1 MIWES
6 ILRFKSAGVVLALAL
21 MVAIPVGYVA
31 PGEVHACSGQVV
43 AVTDTGPVV
52 GLQTDGMN
60 KFLGIPYAA
69 PPVPVNGLRWKPPQ
83 PPASWHGQRDA
94 TQFANHCP
102 QPASFF
108 GVASTTED
116 CLYLNV
122 YTPADDRGWR
132 HDNHRWFHEDHHG
145 YPVMVWVHG
154 GAGFLGESDDYDP
167 TMLVEDEDVIVV
179 TLNYRLGL
187 LGFLA
192 HPAFAAE
199 TTYGG
204 SGDYGFMDQ
213 QAALQWVQR
222 NIKNFGGNPNN
233 VTIFG
238 ESFGGLSVHTQLA
251 SPAAAGLF
259 DRAIVESGAYF
270 LNTTS
275 LADAQAAGTVVG
287 NELGCTYNS
296 SQPAATAACLRQVPV
311 AALLVAGGSAGFTG
325 NVDNKVL
332 TEPIS
337 TALAAGNFNK
347 VPVMEGSNHDEWRL
361 FVAADFELPFNTAT
375 SAANYAAWIDASF
388 GNVLSKTPFDGGTLL
403 DFVVGVLYPLP
414 SPADPPIPSEEFGA
428 VGTDGIFACNSRLS
442 IREMANFVPVFA
454 YEFND
459 ENAPELF
466 LPPDTVSG
474 MPYGAAHAS
483 ELLYIFNLPQGNL
496 LNANEKKLSRD
507 MVSYWGHFARFSN
520 PNSFFTP
527 FWPQYNLTNDQF
539 QSLIP
544 PQPMTEPQSEFTTD
558 HKCTLFWTPGI

>member
-1 MIWES
+1 MRSRRLVLS
-6 ILRFKSAGVVLALAL
+6 ISFLGLVVGLVTVLGAVMGPTANAGSD
-21 MVAIPVGYVA
+21 
-31 PGEVHACSGQVV
+31 HVV
-43 AVTDTGPVV
+43 AVTNTGSVV
-52 GLQTDGMN
+52 GVRTDTMN

-69 PPVPVNGLRWKPPQ
+69 PPVKDLRWQPPQ
-83 PPASWHGQRDA
+83 PPAPWRGLRDA

-122 YTPADDRGWR
+122 YTPAGDKGGYP
-132 HDNHRWFHEDHHG
+132 EDHHG
-145 YPVMVWVHG
+145 YPVMVWIHG

-167 TMLVEDEDVIVV
+167 TKLVENEDVVVV
-179 TLNYRLGL
+179 TLNYRLGF

-192 HPAFAAE
+192 HPALSAE
-199 TTYGG
+199 TKYKG

-213 QAALQWVQR
+213 QTALEWVQR
-222 NIKNFGGNPNN
+222 NIKNFGGNPDN

-251 SPAAAGLF
+251 SPRAAGLF

-275 LADAQAAGTVVG
+275 LATAEG
-287 NELGCTYNS
+287 LGVL
-296 SQPAATAACLRQVPV
+296 AATNMGCSGQTPQTAKCLRSVPV
-311 AALLVAGGSAGFTG
+311 TTLLANQGTAGFTG

-332 TEPIS
+332 TQSIG
-337 TALAAGNFNK
+337 TALQSGQFNH

-361 FVAADFELPFNTAT
+361 FVAADFEFPTGVATNTT
-375 SAANYAAWIDASF
+375 NYSAWVDASF
-388 GNVLSKTPFDGGTLL
+388 GGALSTLGILDYVVNV
-403 DFVVGVLYPLP
+403 VYPTTNYASP
-414 SPADPPIPSEEFGA
+414 SIALGA
-428 VGTDGIFACNSRLS
+428 VGTDGIFACTSRLA
-442 IREMANFVPVFA
+442 IREMAKFVPVFA

-483 ELLYIFNLPQGNL
+483 ELQYIFNLPQGNL
-496 LNANEKKLSRD
+496 LNANQEQLSRD
-507 MVSYWGHFARFSN
+507 MVSYWAHFARFAN

-527 FWPQYNLTNDQF
+527 FWPHYDLTKDQF

-544 PQPMTEPQSEFTTD
+544 PQPTPELQSGFTID
-558 HKCTLFWTPGI
+558 HKCTGFWTPGI

>member
-1 MIWES
+1 
-6 ILRFKSAGVVLALAL
+6 
-21 MVAIPVGYVA
+21 
-31 PGEVHACSGQVV
+31 
-43 AVTDTGPVV
+43 
-52 GLQTDGMN
+52 MN

-69 PPVPVNGLRWKPPQ
+69 PPVNDLRWKPPQ
-83 PPASWHGQRDA
+83 PAAKWHGQRDA

-122 YTPADDRGWR
+122 YTPAVRKGWFYEDR
-132 HDNHRWFHEDHHG
+132 HG
-145 YPVMVWVHG
+145 YPVMVWIHG

-167 TMLVEDEDVIVV
+167 TKLVEDEDVIVV
-179 TLNYRLGL
+179 TLNYRLGV

-192 HPAFAAE
+192 HPALSAE

-222 NIKNFGGNPNN
+222 NIKNFGGNPDN

-251 SPAAAGLF
+251 SSGATGLF
-259 DRAIVESGAYF
+259 DHAIIESGAYF
-270 LNTTS
+270 LNTTLLS
-275 LADAQAAGTVVG
+275 AAEAAGEAVAAALSCTVPTTV
-287 NELGCTYNS
+287 
-296 SQPAATAACLRQVPV
+296 AACLRGKKVTD
-311 AALLVAGGSAGFTG
+311 LLAVTNPGGYTG
-325 NVDNKVL
+325 NVDNNVL
-332 TEPIS
+332 TDRIV
-337 TALAAGNFNK
+337 TLLATGNFNK
-347 VPVMEGSNHDEWRL
+347 VPVIEGSNHDEWRL
-361 FVAADFELPFNTAT
+361 FVAGDFELPFNTAT
-375 SAANYAAWIDASF
+375 SAANYALWIDASF
-388 GNVLSKTPFDGGTLL
+388 GNVLSTTPFDGGTLL
-403 DFVVGVLYPLP
+403 DFVVTVLYPLP
-414 SPADPPIPSEEFGA
+414 SPAPSPIPSEEFGA

-466 LPPDTVSG
+466 LPPDNVSH

-483 ELLYIFNLPQGNL
+483 ELQYIFNLPQGNL
-496 LNANEKKLSRD
+496 LNAKQKMLSQD
-507 MVSYWGHFARFSN
+507 MVSYWGHFARFGN

-527 FWPQYNLTNDQF
+527 FWPRYNSTKDQF
-539 QSLIP
+539 LSLIP
-544 PQPMTEPQSEFTTD
+544 PQPTTESTFATD
-558 HKCTLFWTPGI
+558 HKCTFWTPGI